1 MPTSSSGPTSI
12 DRTSTGPTST
22 EPPSSGPTSIEPM
35 ASGPTAH
42 PRRRVLALAASGA
55 VGLALPAQAAQGAQ
69 LARAPQARLH
79 TPGVTAQPAAAVP
92 PVPPPPRL
100 SPRFAAAPAPSRAGG
115 DPYSSGRLGPW
126 RSMSRSASTAA
137 ASAQVA
143 AHPRGVR
150 LIGDSISMV
159 VLRPLFD
166 QLRALGRPLS
176 WDGWS
181 GRPTAPCV
189 ASALADADAGLL
201 PATLV
206 VVSGAND
213 IFDTAAFQPAVQRL
227 LTGLPSGTQVLW
239 ATPYAGRRTS
249 PIADTRSSALL
260 SLQLEQAAA
269 AHSNVHLVRWFE
281 FLAKKPSR
289 LPAYVPDGVHPKS
302 ATGSAA
308 FVSLLTASLRRL
320 D

>member
-1 MPTSSSGPTSI
+1 MPTSSSGPTSPV
-12 DRTSTGPTST
+12 PTS
-22 EPPSSGPTSIEPM
+22 
-35 ASGPTAH
+35 H
-42 PRRRVLALAASGA
+42 PRRRVLALAASGVA
-55 VGLALPAQAAQGAQ
+55 GLALPVQPAQGAQ
-69 LARAPQARLH
+69 LTQATRVPPH
-79 TPGVTAQPAAAVP
+79 RSGVTAQPAAAVP
-92 PVPPPPRL
+92 PVPAPPRL

-126 RSMSRSASTAA
+126 RSMSRSAATAA

-143 AHPRGVR
+143 ADPRGVR

-166 QLRALGRPLS
+166 QLRAQGRPLS

-189 ASALADADAGLL
+189 ASALADADAALL
-201 PATLV
+201 PGTLI

-213 IFDTAAFQPAVQRL
+213 IFDTAAFAPAVRRL
-227 LTGLPSGTQVLW
+227 LTGLPSTTQVIW

-269 AHSNVHLVRWFE
+269 AHPNVHLVRWFE

-302 ATGSAA
+302 AAGSAA
-308 FVSLLTASLRRL
+308 FVGLLTSVLRQSS
-320 D
+320 